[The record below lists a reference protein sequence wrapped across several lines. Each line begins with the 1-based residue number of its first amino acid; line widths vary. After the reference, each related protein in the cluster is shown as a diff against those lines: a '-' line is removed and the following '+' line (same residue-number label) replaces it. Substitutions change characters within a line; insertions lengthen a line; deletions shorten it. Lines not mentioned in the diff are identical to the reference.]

1 MGHYDTALETLKK
14 KKQSTNFSEKIKSVK
29 AASKIR
35 QNILLTALVKSG
47 RVDICLAEISNQL
60 KNYSKFG
67 FTPEYPSE
75 LIQGL
80 AETVKHDNKLI
91 KKYKELQKDL
101 EVKGTVEQVTVE
113 EMVFRPIPR
122 SPHSKISEQDFTNP
136 YFYKEKF
143 TSPFKSKDFP
153 NFKYL

>member
-1 MGHYDTALETLKK
+1 MKK
-14 KKQSTNFSEKIKSVK
+14 KKQSTNFREKIKSVK

-47 RVDICLAEISNQL
+47 RVDICLAEMSNQL

-80 AETVKHDNKLI
+80 AEAVKHDEKLI
-91 KKYKELQKDL
+91 RNYKELQKDL
-101 EVKGTVEQVTVE
+101 EEKAKWRKQQLKNWSLGL
-113 EMVFRPIPR
+113 
-122 SPHSKISEQDFTNP
+122 SQDHRIAKLVNRT
-136 YFYKEKF
+136 
-143 TSPFKSKDFP
+143 
-153 NFKYL
+153 LL